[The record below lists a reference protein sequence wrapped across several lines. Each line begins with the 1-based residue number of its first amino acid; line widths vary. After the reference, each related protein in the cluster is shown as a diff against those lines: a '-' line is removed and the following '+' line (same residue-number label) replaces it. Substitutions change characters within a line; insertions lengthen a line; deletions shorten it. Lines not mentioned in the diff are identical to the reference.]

1 MIGLRS
7 FRVLAYRWL
16 CATCLLIGL
25 ISCSS
30 APVRPKPADLPQDPK
45 LLNLR
50 LAWSSSL
57 TESTGFF
64 WSSTEADT
72 NFSLDIKS
80 TEQSVALASANGTVS
95 VLDSRTGDKLWRL
108 ALDEPLAAG
117 VGFDGQKVA
126 VMTRNNELVTMD
138 AGRELWRQRMTAPS
152 FTAPFIAGA
161 RVFVLSAD
169 RSVTAF
175 DALTGRRIWGQQRPG
190 EPLVLR
196 QSGVLLAVGDTL
208 VVGLSG
214 KLVGLNPLN
223 GSVRW
228 EVPIASP
235 RGTND
240 VERLV
245 DLVSPVARQRGVVCA
260 RAFQAAVGCVD
271 AVRGVSIWSK
281 PAAGAL
287 GVQGDD
293 GFVYGVESDSV
304 LVAWK
309 RPDGERVWSTDKFRF
324 RNLSAPL
331 VTEKLLVLGDDEG
344 NLLFLSS
351 ADGTLQTRV
360 NPNRSAIAAT
370 PVLSGNTLIAVTRNG
385 GVFGYRPEQ

>member
-1 MIGLRS
+1 VNAFSWRW
-7 FRVLAYRWL
+7 FCAVLV
-16 CATCLLIGL
+16 LLSL
-25 ISCSS
+25 LSCSS
-30 APVRPKPADLPQDPK
+30 TPVRPKPVDLPTDPK
-45 LLNLR
+45 LLGVR
-50 LAWSSSL
+50 LAWSSTL
-57 TESTGFF
+57 TESTGLF
-64 WSSTEADT
+64 WSTPEADT
-72 NFSLDIKS
+72 NFSLDVKV
-80 TEQSVALASANGTVS
+80 TDKSVALASTEGTVS
-95 VLDSRTGDKLWRL
+95 VLDSRTGDKLWRIAL
-108 ALDEPLAAG
+108 AEPLAAG
-117 VGFDGQKVA
+117 VGFDGQQVA
-126 VMTRNNELVTMD
+126 VMTRNNELVMLD

-175 DALTGRRIWGQQRPG
+175 DGLSGRRIWTQQRPG

-196 QSGVLLAVGDTL
+196 QSGVLLAVGDVL

-223 GSVRW
+223 GGVRW

-245 DLVSPVARQRGVVCA
+245 DLVSPVARNRGVVCA

-271 AVRGVSIWSK
+271 AVRGVQIWSK

-287 GVQGDD
+287 GVQGDE
-293 GFVYGVESDSV
+293 GLVYGVESDST

-309 RPDGERVWSTDKFRF
+309 RPDGERAWSLEKFRF
-324 RNLSAPL
+324 RSLTAPL
-331 VTEKLLVLGDDEG
+331 VMGRLLVLGDDSG
-344 NLLFLSS
+344 NLHFLAS
-351 ADGTLQTRV
+351 ADGALQTRV
-360 NPNRSAIAAT
+360 NPDGSAIAAT
-370 PVLSGNTLIAVTRNG
+370 PVMSGNTLIAVTRNG
-385 GVFGYRPEQ
+385 GVFGYRPE